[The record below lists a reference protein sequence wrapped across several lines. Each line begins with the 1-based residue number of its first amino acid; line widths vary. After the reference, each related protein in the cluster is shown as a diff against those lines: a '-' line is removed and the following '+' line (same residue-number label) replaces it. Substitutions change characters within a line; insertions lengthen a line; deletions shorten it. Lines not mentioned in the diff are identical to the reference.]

1 MEELADKNNSP
12 LKDSEI
18 ARLIDVSNS
27 AGYKK
32 QESIPERNLID
43 FKPKSLLQI
52 ALKED
57 NKEKKIDAQP
67 DSNVNQ
73 DEKVEES
80 QISETE
86 ISESAKSPENK
97 NLELEEPEESRP
109 KENQEHN
116 EEDAPQDSSKDT
128 TNHNEE
134 GNKIEE
140 TALESKSENLT
151 DDSQTF
157 ETNETDTRKNEV
169 DPLISAKQEGIEI
182 GKKMAIESAGN
193 NLAEASKTLHSVIE
207 SLRGKDVLDKTN
219 LMNSILTTITNIA
232 CERAGQIIDEHPKS
246 FTEKILTFIDDIDK
260 SSKKVIL
267 NLNPHDAKLIGSSI
281 LEHFSDNEMQIKEN
295 SDLFRGDSIL
305 QIGSIEIGDTISERI
320 TFSSEIDSYK
330 KKEQEQ
336 NIPSETMISSDTE
349 DDNKQNFSVE
359 KDE

>member
-27 AGYKK
+27 TGYKK
-32 QESIPERNLID
+32 QETIPERNLID
-43 FKPKSLLQI
+43 FKPKSLLEI

-57 NKEKKIDAQP
+57 NKEKKIDEQP

-86 ISESAKSPENK
+86 ISESAKAPENK

-109 KENQEHN
+109 KENQEDN

-134 GNKIEE
+134 GTKIEE
-140 TALESKSENLT
+140 TALESKSGNLT

-157 ETNETDTRKNEV
+157 ETIETDTRKNEV
-169 DPLISAKQEGIEI
+169 DPLISAKQEGIET
-182 GKKMAIESAGN
+182 GKKMAIESARN

-246 FTEKILTFIDDIDK
+246 FTEKILTFIDEIDK

-281 LEHFSDNEMQIKEN
+281 LEHYSDNEIQIKEN

-320 TFSSEIDSYK
+320 TFGSETDSYK

-336 NIPSETMISSDTE
+336 NSPSETISSDTE